1 MSFSWA
7 VDSGTV
13 YPPVQF
19 RAVIPGG
26 DVTTFNSTGDNKNVC
41 EYKKANRLDKHAD
54 GTTAFQADVPAGSS
68 VMFGAWDAQGRHG
81 GVSELILISK
91 GSTSC
96 MNDNSPTSTTSSIWP
111 STTASNAHSTGA
123 GGHST
128 EKSSLSTGTIA
139 GIAIGSAAG
148 VIIVVAL
155 LLWLCCRR
163 NIREMKENHQ
173 AKRKGRNVDLYEGG
187 GMRYTDSP
195 EGHTLGSFNRNDQ
208 VPQTPISPFMG
219 GGQDFSQPPRQSTF
233 GAGTS
238 SSSGWD
244 SSTYP
249 ASGSHGHL
257 GPGSYGHSSFALSHN
272 TADTR
277 SVSGSD
283 APTAY
288 SGGSSSTTRQLLPT
302 KAQMAAQNPDVSR
315 LLEDPQQPRST
326 APAGG
331 FRRHEDAG
339 ALTRADPAEEP
350 EVEDLPPT
358 YNPDWEQNEK

>member
-1 MSFSWA
+1 
-7 VDSGTV
+7 
-13 YPPVQF
+13 
-19 RAVIPGG
+19 
-26 DVTTFNSTGDNKNVC
+26 
-41 EYKKANRLDKHAD
+41 
-54 GTTAFQADVPAGSS
+54 
-68 VMFGAWDAQGRHG
+68 MFGAWDAQGRHG

-139 GIAIGSAAG
+139 GIAIGAAAG